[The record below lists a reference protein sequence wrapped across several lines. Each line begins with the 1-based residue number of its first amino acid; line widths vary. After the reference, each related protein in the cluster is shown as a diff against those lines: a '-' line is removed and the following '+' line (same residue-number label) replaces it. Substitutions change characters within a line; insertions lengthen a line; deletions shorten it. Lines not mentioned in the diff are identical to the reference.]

1 MFSKTEFT
9 AEELK
14 QVDYVNEKLDQLRS
28 YASRYDK
35 GEAIDHDELQAFVD
49 DILDNVVPV
58 AERLAMNSHQK
69 ELQDTCVR
77 IGYPEDYEKLKKL
90 LADSEAMCE
99 IVFKTFALPI
109 KAMLDDAGVV
119 YDFQYRMKSV
129 YSIWRKMRI
138 DHKEFDDVYDLFA
151 TRVVYKV
158 PENIVLAENVD
169 VEKLYCFLKK
179 FNPFLKGVHQRDL
192 RLRKSNS

>member
-1 MFSKTEFT
+1 MFEKTEFT
-9 AEELK
+9 PEELK
-14 QVDYVNEKLDQLRS
+14 QVDFVNDKLDFLRS
-28 YASRYDK
+28 YARRYDA
-35 GEAIDHDELQAFVD
+35 GEKLDSEELQGVVD
-49 DILDNVVPV
+49 DILDNVVPI

-69 ELQDTCVR
+69 EMQDTCVR

-138 DHKEFDDVYDLFA
+138 DHKEFDDV
-151 TRVVYKV
+151 
-158 PENIVLAENVD
+158 
-169 VEKLYCFLKK
+169 
-179 FNPFLKGVHQRDL
+179 
-192 RLRKSNS
+192 